1 MTMKLLSRLL
11 LPLALLIA
19 GALHPVHAGDTDPL
33 FINLSTDEPQRAL
46 AGLTFGLHQHE
57 NGHPLTL
64 FLNDRG
70 VLLGSRSHADKLAE
84 PQRLVAELIQR
95 GAVVLIAP
103 PSMKHY
109 GVREDDLL
117 PGVQLSNRKL
127 SGEALFR
134 GTTRALSW

>member
-1 MTMKLLSRLL
+1 MKFISPFLLAAA
-11 LPLALLIA
+11 LAFGVA
-19 GALHPVHAGDTDPL
+19 ASPALAGDTDPL
-33 FINLSTDEPQRAL
+33 FINLSTDEPRRAL

-70 VLLGSRSHADKLAE
+70 VLLGTRAHADKPGE
-84 PQRLVAELIQR
+84 PQRMVIELMQR

-103 PSMKHY
+103 LSMKHY

-117 PGVQLSNRKL
+117 PGVQISNRKL

-134 GTTRALSW
+134 GATRALSW

>member
-1 MTMKLLSRLL
+1 MKFVWSLFFAAA
-11 LPLALLIA
+11 LAFGVVA
-19 GALHPVHAGDTDPL
+19 TPARAGDTDPL
-33 FINLSTDEPQRAL
+33 FINLSTDEPRRAL

-70 VLLGSRSHADKLAE
+70 ALLGSRTHADKLAE
-84 PQRLVAELIQR
+84 PQRLVDELMRQ

-103 PSMKHY
+103 LSMKHY

-117 PGVQLSNRKL
+117 PGVQISNRKL